1 MLSESKSA
9 PRAFFARPL
18 ARARRARRYLAL
30 PDMAGVAPSAQRLA
44 VGGVALADDDRRT
57 LAECGLGEGAT
68 VELDSA
74 EGGG

>member
-1 MLSESKSA
+1 MFLA
-9 PRAFFARPL
+9 PSRARRDRAFS
-18 ARARRARRYLAL
+18 RARRARRYLAL